1 MLPIAVASS
10 GSLPFASRAL
20 PRRDPGKDRKILIVD
35 DNVDA
40 VQALAHVLR
49 TKGHEV
55 REAFD
60 GQHALVIASEF
71 KPEIVI
77 CDIAMPG
84 MDGYEVAKRL
94 RDMFPTGL
102 TLIAVTG
109 YGTEEDRAR
118 AKQAG
123 FDAHFVKPAN
133 IEDLQVTIDRAKG
146 GAQN

>member
-1 MLPIAVASS
+1 
-10 GSLPFASRAL
+10 
-20 PRRDPGKDRKILIVD
+20 
-35 DNVDA
+35 
-40 VQALAHVLR
+40 
-49 TKGHEV
+49 V

-60 GQHALVIASEF
+60 GRHALVIASEF